1 MIPSQ
6 VPQLTKTNYN
16 IWSVRM
22 KDLLRSY
29 DVWKIVENGFKEHED
44 EDSTLTEVQLKAS
57 TERFKEKR

>member
-22 KDLLRSY
+22 NDLLHSY
-29 DVWKIVENGFKEHED
+29 DVWKIVEHGFKEHEA
-44 EDSTLTEVQLKAS
+44 EDSTLTEVQRQALKDS
-57 TERFKEKR
+57 RK